1 MEFCYDTG
9 EITKYEITDEGYL
22 RAEAVIARI
31 GVQTYYN
38 ADGSP
43 RREFRP
49 PEEVSNPDSLASF
62 GWKAHTNEH
71 PPRLLDKTNTKKY
84 QTGTVDTTV
93 KYDKGFVKV
102 AIQVTDSQNIQDILS
117 GKKQQISCGYTR
129 DYDPTPGIWRGQK
142 YDGIQR
148 NIRGNHTSSVPRGRA
163 GGDVKF
169 LLDSADSWVS
179 KPLKN
184 KQIASILDDQIVV
197 IDAKIM
203 QTEDMTIEV
212 GSDLEEERKKELEME
227 DMKSKK
233 MDMSYKTEKAMDS
246 RVDVLRRENQIL
258 IDGNDELQQKVID
271 LTNKELGYQSEIRN
285 LKANLD
291 SAKRSVIDSETRI
304 NDAVETEVSGRIKA
318 WSEAKSYLP
327 KSLADSYDPKMTRKE
342 ILKAAIQHQG
352 ITITAEDPTLDAI
365 EMAFDTMKQSISR
378 LTRNPV
384 NTNRTS
390 KLIGDSLNSN
400 ISVTDSS
407 QVKKEAAKKE
417 QEAWMITN

>member
-49 PEEVSNPDSLASF
+49 PEEVSNPDSLSSF

-71 PPRLLDKTNTKKY
+71 PPELLDKTNTKKY

-93 KYDKGFVKV
+93 KYDRGFVKV
-102 AIQVTDSQNIQDILS
+102 AIQVTDAQNIQDILS

-163 GGDVKF
+163 GGDVRF
-169 LLDSADSWVS
+169 LLDSADSNWIS
-179 KPLKN
+179 KPLKS
-184 KQIASILDDQIVV
+184 KQITSILDDQIVV
-197 IDAKIM
+197 IDAKNM
-203 QTEDMTIEV
+203 KTEDLEIEV
-212 GSDLEEERKKELEME
+212 KPEMEEETE
-227 DMKSKK
+227 DMKSEKN
-233 MDMSYKTEKAMDS
+233 DMSYKSSKASKAMDS
-246 RVDVLRRENQIL
+246 RVEELRRENAT
-258 IDGNDELQQKVID
+258 
-271 LTNKELGYQSEIRN
+271 LTQGNKELQDEIEELHKDKAKLQSEVRT
-285 LKANLD
+285 LKSNLD

-304 NDAVETEVSGRIKA
+304 NDAVELEVSGRIQA
-318 WSEAKSYLP
+318 WSEAKDYLP
-327 KSLADSYDPKMTRKE
+327 KTLVDSYDPKMSRKE

-352 ITITAEDPTLDAI
+352 ITIDGEDPTLREVEASFS
-365 EMAFDTMKQSISR
+365 AMKQ
-378 LTRNPV
+378 LTSKLKRNPTT
-384 NTNRTS
+384 NNRTS

-400 ISVTDSS
+400 ISVTDTA
-407 QVKKEAAKKE
+407 QIKKEAAEKE
-417 QEAWMITN
+417 KAQWMITN